1 MKALKLTIILSCLI
15 TAFTCSAAKY
25 QIKVLNTP
33 TITIDNREAKVGDW
47 FNDQSVIVWS
57 RDNQAMRVV
66 SNENKV
72 YTLSAKLYK
81 EAKAKKFSDFILY
94 TKPLAARGTKD
105 LDLIE
110 QLAER
115 FDQDFIMLDEIVID
129 LSDIPLPENAYFKF
143 HYVIDTSSINI
154 SEITIPYDN
163 SIIIK
168 RTDIGFDDSYNGIT
182 AHYTVYLY
190 LNKDYDPEMI
200 TDSFGVELLPM

>member
-1 MKALKLTIILSCLI
+1 M
-15 TAFTCSAAKY
+15 
-25 QIKVLNTP
+25 LNTP

-66 SNENKV
+66 SDENKV

-94 TKPLAARGTKD
+94 TKPLAVRGTKD
-105 LDLIE
+105 LNLIE

-129 LSDIPLPENAYFKF
+129 LSDIGLSEDICIEFNFEPSKHSFKKIVS
-143 HYVIDTSSINI
+143 HSTPQITIQR
-154 SEITIPYDN
+154 SEILTLGENSSRLVISVYFFNTHKDPSLISNSLEIEVLPLSPY
-163 SIIIK
+163 
-168 RTDIGFDDSYNGIT
+168 
-182 AHYTVYLY
+182 H
-190 LNKDYDPEMI
+190 E
-200 TDSFGVELLPM
+200 